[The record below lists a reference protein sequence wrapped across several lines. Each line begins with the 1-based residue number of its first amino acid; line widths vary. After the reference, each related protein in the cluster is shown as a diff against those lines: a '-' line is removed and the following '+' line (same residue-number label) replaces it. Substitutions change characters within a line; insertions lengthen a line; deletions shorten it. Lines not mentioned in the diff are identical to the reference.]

1 MRQLSHCVLH
11 TLARRYVFGENVEM
25 FNQKKKKQHYVWRRY
40 LKSWLVG
47 GKLACMRDKK
57 HVFSTKDLMNV
68 GQQSYFYKVN
78 SLTEQ
83 DVNYVRDLFLSN
95 VGEST
100 NAIFDRLFSLFL
112 QVEHVE
118 KLPSDGNHVGIE
130 NLKKHYANN
139 LEEEIQSDIESQG
152 EPCLT
157 RLLVGDTS
165 LFENE
170 KSAAHFL
177 NYICMQYLRTKKQH
191 DALVSGAIGKNSEQI
206 IKCANLIRIV
216 FSSKLAANLYA
227 NRSDYK
233 LVVAKNNSDIPFIT
247 CDQPVVNFLDTRLDS
262 SEETKE
268 FGLYYPISP
277 NLAVFLVKNEIFGSV
292 KEMSFDQ
299 LSVEEFNQ
307 ITLNASYEQVYSSSE
322 KQLRD
327 LASKIKT

>member
-1 MRQLSHCVLH
+1 M
-11 TLARRYVFGENVEM
+11 
-25 FNQKKKKQHYVWRRY
+25 
-40 LKSWLVG
+40 
-47 GKLACMRDKK
+47 
-57 HVFSTKDLMNV
+57 
-68 GQQSYFYKVN
+68 
-78 SLTEQ
+78 
-83 DVNYVRDLFLSN
+83 
-95 VGEST
+95 
-100 NAIFDRLFSLFL
+100 
-112 QVEHVE
+112 
-118 KLPSDGNHVGIE
+118 E

-152 EPCLT
+152 DPYLT

-165 LFENE
+165 FFENE
-170 KSAAHFL
+170 KNAAHFL

-191 DALVSGAIGKNSEQI
+191 DALVSGTIGKNSEQI
-206 IKCANLIRIV
+206 IRCANLIRIV
-216 FSSKLAANLYA
+216 FSLKLAANLYA

-277 NLAVFLVKNEIFGSV
+277 SLAVFLVKNEIFGSV

-327 LASKIKT
+327 LASKTKT

>member
-1 MRQLSHCVLH
+1 
-11 TLARRYVFGENVEM
+11 M

-118 KLPSDGNHVGIE
+118 KLPSDGNHVGID

-139 LEEEIQSDIESQG
+139 LEE
-152 EPCLT
+152 
-157 RLLVGDTS
+157 
-165 LFENE
+165 
-170 KSAAHFL
+170 
-177 NYICMQYLRTKKQH
+177 
-191 DALVSGAIGKNSEQI
+191 
-206 IKCANLIRIV
+206 
-216 FSSKLAANLYA
+216 
-227 NRSDYK
+227 
-233 LVVAKNNSDIPFIT
+233 
-247 CDQPVVNFLDTRLDS
+247 
-262 SEETKE
+262 
-268 FGLYYPISP
+268 
-277 NLAVFLVKNEIFGSV
+277 
-292 KEMSFDQ
+292 
-299 LSVEEFNQ
+299 
-307 ITLNASYEQVYSSSE
+307 
-322 KQLRD
+322 
-327 LASKIKT
+327 